1 MQYKFGVFV
10 LDARERLLL
19 RDGEVVHLTP
29 KAFETL
35 LLLLD
40 NHGHLVEK
48 RDLLDKIW
56 PDINIEEKTLSQH
69 IFTLRKILGASSTGQ
84 QYIQTISKRGYR
96 FVYDVEVISKA
107 NTAAAGNGD
116 ARTQAA
122 TVEPLIAEAL
132 PERHSQA
139 DGNGNASRELT
150 LVPDENIEPAR
161 ALAALPSGQYPL
173 PAETRRWIDK
183 YNYLK
188 GSWLLLVVVII
199 LSIATLSLTLNKFG
213 GWEQSQV
220 HAIPFQN
227 IKISNVTTIGK
238 VWVTAVSPDGKYVAY
253 VISDNGQF
261 SLWVKQIDTVSQI
274 ELSGPTSSRIAALT
288 YSPDSKNIFYTLEN
302 PTTKTFDLHQIP
314 MLGGAPK
321 LILQDVGSGVT
332 FSPDGQRFAFVR
344 ISSKQNETALVVAN
358 VDGSQQR
365 ALATRRSPLYYRFEG
380 PAWSPD
386 GKTIACA
393 AGISG
398 ERTGVVEVKVENG
411 AEREIVRPTWFLV
424 EKVVWLSDGKTL
436 IISAGDSKSTR
447 QLWRVAYPGGEVS
460 QITDGSSSYLNPSLS
475 ADSRVLVAIQNDR
488 FLEVFV
494 ASFSNLSSP
503 KRLTPLGGKFDS
515 INGFSWT
522 HDDRILYSS
531 KVSGNS
537 DIWIMRADGVEQRQL
552 TMDAHANIFP
562 TVSPDGKQVVF
573 ISDRSGSQQLWLMDI
588 NGNNQVQLTKDEP
601 AQRGAKSNLH
611 WSPDSQAIFY
621 TLYGERPTVWK
632 LTLDGSRPTQI
643 TTSYS
648 YGGTISPDGKL
659 MAYCTLDD
667 KTNQVKLVVSRLDS
681 GGQIIKEFEMAG
693 EPSGGQLQWK
703 ADGSAL
709 LYVVNLDGKALL
721 LGQPVSG
728 GRPQQLLDLPSGLI
742 EFFSLSPAGTD
753 LIYSNSFRAY
763 DVTKLVESD

>member
-1 MQYKFGVFV
+1 MQYKFGLFV

-19 RDGEVVHLTP
+19 RDGEVVHITP

-35 LLLLD
+35 LVLLD
-40 NHGHLVEK
+40 NHGHLVER

-69 IFTLRKILGASSTGQ
+69 IFTLRKILGASSNGQ

-96 FVYDVEVISKA
+96 FIHDVEVISEA
-107 NTAAAGNGD
+107 DTSYAGDGD
-116 ARTQAA
+116 ASAA
-122 TVEPLIAEAL
+122 TLEPLTEEAL

-139 DGNGNASRELT
+139 DGNGNASGELA
-150 LVPDENIEPAR
+150 LVPDENIEPVR
-161 ALAALPSGQYPL
+161 ALAARPDRLDSPS
-173 PAETRRWIDK
+173 AEPRSWIAR
-183 YNYLK
+183 YNHLR
-188 GSWLLLVVVII
+188 GSRVILVLII
-199 LSIATLSLTLNKFG
+199 TLSIATLALTIKKFG

-220 HAIPFQN
+220 HGIPFQN

-274 ELSGPTSSRIAALT
+274 ELLGPTESRITGLT
-288 YSPDSKNIFYTLEN
+288 YSPDSKSIFYNLEN
-302 PTTKTFDLHQIP
+302 PETKTFDLHQIP

-321 LILQDVGSGVT
+321 SILQDINSGVT
-332 FSPDGQRFAFVR
+332 FSPDGQRFAFIR
-344 ISSKQNETALVVAN
+344 ISSKQNETALILAN
-358 VDGSQQR
+358 ADGSQQR
-365 ALATRRSPLYYRFEG
+365 TLATRRSPLYYRFEG

-398 ERTGVVEVKVENG
+398 ERTGVVEVNVENG
-411 AEREIVRPTWFLV
+411 SEREIVRPSWFLV

-436 IISAGDSKSTR
+436 IITAGDSKSTR

-460 QITDGSSSYLNPSLS
+460 QITDGASSYLSPSLS

-494 ASFSNLSSP
+494 ASISSLNRP
-503 KRLTPLGGKFDS
+503 RRLTPLGGKFDS

-522 HDDRILYSS
+522 RDDRILYSS

-537 DIWIMRADGVEQRQL
+537 DIWIMRADGSEQRQL
-552 TMDAHANIFP
+552 TMDAHENSFP

-573 ISDRSGSQQLWLMDI
+573 ISDRSGSQQLWMMDI

-601 AQRGAKSNLH
+601 AQRGAKSHLH
-611 WSPDSQAIFY
+611 WSPDSQAILY
-621 TLYGERPTVWK
+621 TLYGERPTLWK
-632 LTLDGSRPTQI
+632 LTLNEGRPTQI

-659 MAYCTLDD
+659 MAYCALDD
-667 KTNQVKLVVSRLDS
+667 GTNQVKLVIRKLDA
-681 GGQIIKEFEMAG
+681 GDQILKEFEMAG

-703 ADGSAL
+703 VDGSAL

-721 LGQPVSG
+721 LGQSVSG
-728 GRPQQLLDLPSGLI
+728 GTPQQLLDLPSGLI
-742 EFFSLSPAGTD
+742 EFFSLSTDGTN

-763 DVTKLVESD
+763 DVTKLMESE

>member
-10 LDARERLLL
+10 LDAREHLLL

-35 LLLLD
+35 LVLVD
-40 NHGHLVEK
+40 NHGHLVER

-56 PDINIEEKTLSQH
+56 PNINIEEKTLSQH

-84 QYIQTISKRGYR
+84 PYIQTISKRGYR
-96 FVYDVEVISKA
+96 FVHDVEVISKA
-107 NTAAAGNGD
+107 NTSSDGNGN
-116 ARTQAA
+116 AGTQAA
-122 TVEPLIAEAL
+122 IVEPLTEEAL
-132 PERHSQA
+132 PERNSQA
-139 DGNGNASRELT
+139 DDNGNASGELT
-150 LVPDENIEPAR
+150 LVPDENIEPVR
-161 ALAALPSGQYPL
+161 ALAAQSVRRDPPS
-173 PAETRRWIDK
+173 AEPRRWIAR

-188 GSWLLLVVVII
+188 GSWVLLVVVII
-199 LSIATLSLTLNKFG
+199 SSIATLSLTIKKFG
-213 GWEQSQV
+213 GWEQPQV
-220 HAIPFQN
+220 HAIPFQK

-274 ELSGPTSSRIAALT
+274 ELLGPTESRITGLT
-288 YSPDSKNIFYTLEN
+288 YSPDSKNIFYNLEDS
-302 PTTKTFDLHQIP
+302 TTKTFDLHQIP
-314 MLGGAPK
+314 MLGGTPK
-321 LILQDVGSGVT
+321 KILQDIGSGVT
-332 FSPDGQRFAFVR
+332 FSPDGQRFAFIR
-344 ISSKQNETALVVAN
+344 TKPNETALIVAN
-358 VDGSQQR
+358 ADGSQQR
-365 ALATRRSPLYYRFEG
+365 TLATRRSPLYYRFEG

-398 ERTGVVEVKVENG
+398 ERTGVVEVNVENG
-411 AEREIVRPTWFLV
+411 SEREIVRPSWFLV

-436 IISAGDSKSTR
+436 IITAGDSKSTR

-460 QITDGSSSYLNPSLS
+460 QITDGASSYLSPSLS

-494 ASFSNLSSP
+494 ASISSLSRP
-503 KRLTPLGGKFDS
+503 RRLTPLGGKFDS

-522 HDDRILYSS
+522 RDDRILYSS

-537 DIWIMRADGVEQRQL
+537 DIWIMRADGSEQRQL

-573 ISDRSGSQQLWLMDI
+573 ISDRSGSQQLWMMDT

-611 WSPDSQAIFY
+611 WSPDGQAILY

-632 LTLDGSRPTQI
+632 LKLNGNGPTQI
-643 TTSYS
+643 ITSYS

-659 MAYCTLDD
+659 MAYCAMDD
-667 KTNQVKLVVSRLDS
+667 KTNQVKLVIRKLDA
-681 GGQIIKEFEMAG
+681 GDQIIKEFEMAG

-703 ADGSAL
+703 ADSSAL

-728 GRPQQLLDLPSGLI
+728 GPAQQLFDLPSGLI
-742 EFFSLSPAGTD
+742 EFFSLSTD
-753 LIYSNSFRAY
+753 GKELIYSNSFRAY
-763 DVTKLVESD
+763 DVTKLVESE

>member
-1 MQYKFGVFV
+1 MQYKFGAFV
-10 LDARERLLL
+10 LDARERSLL
-19 RDGEVVHLTP
+19 RDGEVVHITP

-35 LLLLD
+35 LLLVD
-40 NHGHLVEK
+40 NHGHLVER

-56 PDINIEEKTLSQH
+56 PNINIEERTLSQN

-96 FVYDVEVISKA
+96 FVHEVEVISKA
-107 NTAAAGNGD
+107 NTSSDGNGK
-116 ARTQAA
+116 AMIEPA
-122 TVEPLIAEAL
+122 TEEAL
-132 PERHSQA
+132 PEDSPQA
-139 DGNGNASRELT
+139 DGNGHASVET
-150 LVPDENIEPAR
+150 ALVPNENIEPVK
-161 ALAALPSGQYPL
+161 ALAAHTSWRSQSSAGP
-173 PAETRRWIDK
+173 RRWTDK
-183 YNYLK
+183 FNYLK
-188 GSWLLLVVVII
+188 RWWVFLVIIII
-199 LSIATLSLTLNKFG
+199 LSLATLSLTLKRFG
-213 GWEQSQV
+213 GVEVFQA
-220 HAIPFQN
+220 HATPFQR

-238 VWVTAVSPDGKYVAY
+238 VWDTAVSPDGKYVAY
-253 VISDNGQF
+253 VIADNGQF

-274 ELSGPTSSRIAALT
+274 ELLGSTASRIMGLR
-288 YSPDSKNIFYTLEN
+288 YSPDSKNIFYNLEDSA
-302 PTTKTFDLHQIP
+302 TKTFDLHQVP
-314 MLGGAPK
+314 MLGGPSRK
-321 LILQDVGSGVT
+321 ILQDISSGVT
-332 FSPDGQRFAFVR
+332 FSPDGQRFAFIR
-344 ISSKQNETALVVAN
+344 TKQNETALIVAN

-398 ERTGVVEVKVENG
+398 ERTGVVEVKVEDG
-411 AEREIVRPTWFLV
+411 LEREIVRPNWFLV
-424 EKVVWLSDGKTL
+424 ERVAWLSEGKAL

-494 ASFSNLSSP
+494 TSFSNLSRP
-503 KRLTPLGGKFDS
+503 RRLTPLGGKFDS

-522 HDDRILYSS
+522 RDNRILYSS

-537 DIWIMRADGVEQRQL
+537 DIWIMQADGAEQRQL
-552 TMDAHANIFP
+552 TMDARANIFP
-562 TVSPDGKQVVF
+562 TISPDGKQVVF
-573 ISDRSGSQQLWLMDI
+573 ISDRSGSQQLWMMDI

-601 AQRGAKSNLH
+601 AQRGAKSHLH
-611 WSPDSQAIFY
+611 WSSDGRSVLY
-621 TLYGERPTVWK
+621 TLYGERPTIWK
-632 LTLDGSRPTQI
+632 LTLNAARPVQI

-667 KTNQVKLVVSRLDS
+667 KTNQVKLVISKLDA
-681 GGQIIKEFEMAG
+681 GDQIIKEFELAG
-693 EPSGGQLQWK
+693 EPSGGQIQWK
-703 ADGSAL
+703 ADSSAL

-721 LGQPVSG
+721 LGQSVSG
-728 GRPQQLLDLPSGLI
+728 GPPRQLLDLPSGLI
-742 EFFSLSPAGTD
+742 EFFSLSPDGTE

-763 DVTKLVESD
+763 DVTKLVESE